1 MGQPTIKLSTV
12 LAELDE
18 NVLPDGKQKTF
29 SIKFIK
35 KNGELVFFK
44 RAVKT
49 GLNKVN
55 LKARYLKGVLP
66 VDESGQALSHPTP
79 VVIWNIVGF
88 NGKKVYL

>member
-1 MGQPTIKLSTV
+1 MDRPTIKLSTA

-18 NVLPDGKQKTF
+18 NVLPDGKQKIF

-35 KNGELVFFK
+35 KNGELVYFK

-55 LKARYLKGVLP
+55 LKANNLVGVLP
-66 VDESGQALSHPTP
+66 IDESGKSISHPTP

-88 NGKKVYL
+88 NGKRVYL